1 MPAVK
6 VAGSLGNS
14 YGQTLSVGCLKLFDM
29 IFPDASC
36 VTVAEVAVNTTVQP
50 LLQKSAVA
58 IKDLWRAQSSKI
70 STVVVRGSVDK
81 VPVATECMRSPLGSP
96 TAIPPPAFK
105 FCNKEESDFRKKVF
119 VAPVSWMGVFWLS
132 VCVVEL

>member
-1 MPAVK
+1 MADM
-6 VAGSLGNS
+6 S
-14 YGQTLSVGCLKLFDM
+14 YGQSLSLGCLKLCE
-29 IFPDASC
+29 ITFPEASC
-36 VTVAEVAVNTTVQP
+36 VTVAEVDVKTTVHP

-58 IKDLWRAQSSKI
+58 IKDLWRARSSNMA
-70 STVVVRGSVDK
+70 TVVLRGSVDK